1 MKRTISGLIVFILGS
16 VILLHLVL
24 LIGGFRLYYVKTGSM
39 EPELKQG
46 SLIYVRTY
54 KEKKDFYNNV
64 GVGMDISY
72 RTNSGDVVTHRIIS
86 IDEQNDRLSTQGIVG
101 DAVVE
106 HITYDQVIGRVV
118 YDIPY
123 LGYVVMIIQTWYF
136 WVILGSAVAIAFVSV
151 KLVKELKK
159 EEDIKDSKPK
169 KKNKKKHNKKKNKK

>member
-16 VILLHLVL
+16 LILLHLVL
-24 LIGGFRLYYVKTGSM
+24 LIGGFKFYYVKTGSM

-72 RTNSGDVVTHRIIS
+72 RTNGGDVVTHRIVS
-86 IDEQNDRLSTQGIVG
+86 IDEENDKLTTQGIVG

-123 LGYVVMIIQTWYF
+123 LGYAVMIIQTWYF
-136 WVILGSAVAIAFVSV
+136 WVILGSCVAIAFVSI

-159 EEDIKDSKPK
+159 EDTKDSKPK
-169 KKNKKKHNKKKNKK
+169 NKNKKKHNKNKNKK

>member
-16 VILLHLVL
+16 LILLHLVL
-24 LIGGFRLYYVKTGSM
+24 LIGGFKFYYVKTGSM

-54 KEKKDFYNNV
+54 NEKKDFYNNV

-72 RTNSGDVVTHRIIS
+72 RTDGGDVVTHRIVN
-86 IDEQNDRLSTQGIVG
+86 IDEEHDKLATQGIVG

-106 HITYDQVIGRVV
+106 YINYDQVIGRVV
-118 YDIPY
+118 YDVPY
-123 LGYVVMIIQTWYF
+123 LGYAVMIIQTWYF
-136 WVILGSAVAIAFVSV
+136 WVILGCAVAIAFVSF

-159 EEDIKDSKPK
+159 EDTRNSKPK